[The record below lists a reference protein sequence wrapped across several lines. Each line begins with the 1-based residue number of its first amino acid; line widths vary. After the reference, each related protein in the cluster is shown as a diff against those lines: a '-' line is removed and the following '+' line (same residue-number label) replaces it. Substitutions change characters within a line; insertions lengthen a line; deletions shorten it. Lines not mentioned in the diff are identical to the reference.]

1 MRSNRDLMVIG
12 VAAVLLAIAGCKK
25 QESAAEAAPS
35 SGTFASA
42 DKEMSTP
49 AAATP
54 MDGLDQAKAVA
65 RSEMAADAAAVAG
78 NAARPVAAEPSI
90 ETDTRPNAS
99 QVSSSAATYEDGKR
113 KFIRTAQ
120 AQFRVKD
127 VYRSALAIEDVAAA
141 QGGFVVDNRIYAQT
155 MNTQRR
161 PAGKGILVEL
171 TEYTMQGDITV
182 RVPSDNTQAFLRTI
196 ANQMEFLDQRS
207 FNAADAQF
215 QILRQQLAYQREQE
229 AQRQIGQVAQQGGRI
244 YDKVD
249 AIAAQ
254 SGAKQQR
261 DEALIQQ
268 KEFEDKVEFSTISLS
283 LYQMSKIRKTE
294 LPDVEAIFRDNSPGF
309 FSRLGD
315 SLRVGWYGILDLFIA
330 LMRAW
335 PVWLLLFAGAV
346 AFRRWR
352 AARKVASPA
361 VPAATPS
368 PTSQE

>member
-1 MRSNRDLMVIG
+1 MRSNSVLI
-12 VAAVLLAIAGCKK
+12 AAIAALLAIAGCSKK
-25 QESAAEAAPS
+25 ASEEKNVAFEEAKAISVSGAAGRSAEAAQPAPQ
-35 SGTFASA
+35 ASL
-42 DKEMSTP
+42 P
-49 AAATP
+49 P
-54 MDGLDQAKAVA
+54 PVA
-65 RSEMAADAAAVAG
+65 EPLPVDTAADALAEVAKEE
-78 NAARPVAAEPSI
+78 RQVEI
-90 ETDTRPNAS
+90 DTRPRAADLT
-99 QVSSSAATYEDGKR
+99 SSAATYQDGKR

-120 AQFRVKD
+120 TRFRVKD

-161 PAGKGILVEL
+161 PAAKGMLVEL
-171 TEYTMQGDITV
+171 TEYAVHGDITV

-215 QILRQQLAYQREQE
+215 QILRQQLAFQREQE
-229 AQRQIGQVAQQGGRI
+229 TQRQIGQAAQQGGRI

-254 SGAKQQR
+254 SSAKLQR

-315 SLRVGWYGILDLFIA
+315 SLRVGWYGILDVFLA

-335 PVWLLLFAGAV
+335 PAWLLLFAGVV
-346 AFRRWR
+346 ASRRWL
-352 AARKVASPA
+352 ATHKIASRA
-361 VPAATPS
+361 VPTAAPTP
-368 PTSQE
+368 TAQE